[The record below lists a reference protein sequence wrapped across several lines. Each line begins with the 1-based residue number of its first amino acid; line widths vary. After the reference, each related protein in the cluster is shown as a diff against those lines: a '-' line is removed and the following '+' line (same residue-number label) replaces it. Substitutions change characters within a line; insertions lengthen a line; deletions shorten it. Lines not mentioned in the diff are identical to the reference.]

1 MPHHGREANGLRLV
15 LTQQPVLPLAAITK
29 NN

>member
-1 MPHHGREANGLRLV
+1 MPDHGREANGVKLV
-15 LTQQPVLPLAAITK
+15 RSQQQVLPLAAITK